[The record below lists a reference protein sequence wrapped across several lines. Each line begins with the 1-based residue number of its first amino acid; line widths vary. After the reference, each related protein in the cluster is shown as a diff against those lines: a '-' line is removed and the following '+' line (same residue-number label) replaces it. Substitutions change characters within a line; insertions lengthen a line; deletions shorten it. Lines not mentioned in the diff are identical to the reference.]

1 MARELILLIVT
12 YLVASIP
19 FGLIVGKVW
28 GAVDVRRVGS
38 GNIGTSNV
46 MRSVGKGAAAVV
58 LLLDV
63 CKGTVPVW
71 IAHGLGFSDAAIAAI
86 CVAAVA
92 GHVWSIFL
100 RFNGGKGVAT
110 ALGVMLGVDG
120 WVALSLIAVWL
131 VVLILTRYISVASV
145 LAALWLP
152 IALWLFTQAW
162 VYVGAGCAI
171 SALAIWRHRGNIQRL
186 LAGTEYRFGE
196 RVGRAERG

>member
-1 MARELILLIVT
+1 MARELVLLIAT

-19 FGLIVGKVW
+19 FGLIVGKMW
-28 GAVDVRRVGS
+28 GSVDVRRVGS

-46 MRSVGKGAAAVV
+46 MRAVGKGAAAVV
-58 LLLDV
+58 LVLDV
-63 CKGTVPVW
+63 CKGAVPVW
-71 IAHGLGFSDAAIAAI
+71 IAHRLGFSEGAVAAV

-110 ALGVMLGVDG
+110 ALGVMLGVDV
-120 WVALSLIAVWL
+120 WVALSLIAAWL
-131 VVLILTRYISVASV
+131 VVLVLTRYISVASL

-152 IALWLFTQAW
+152 VALWLFTQTW

-171 SALAIWRHRGNIQRL
+171 SALAIWRHRGNVQRL